1 MRFGDAKFL
10 GDIKMEK
17 EKKKLKKNVL
27 AIVICWLVYT
37 CSYLG
42 KLGYNANIVL
52 IESEFGV
59 SHAESGTVGTAFFF
73 AYGAGQIINGLLC
86 KKYNAKYT
94 IFCALVV
101 SAACNFAVAVIRDF
115 AWLKVV
121 WLVNGMALSFLWS
134 LLIRYLSEVLDE
146 KFISKAVVIMGTTVA
161 TGTFAVYGLSALFVS
176 LNAYKTIF
184 YVASALLPAI
194 AIAWFIA
201 HSIIGNGTSSEK
213 QEQINELPVV
223 EKKKVGF
230 DFIALVAVLA
240 VFAMITNLE
249 KDGINV
255 WVPAILKELY
265 EMPDYLSILLTL
277 CLPLVAI
284 FGTMVA
290 VFLNKYIKD
299 FVTLCGAF
307 FLATM
312 FTLAVNIAIMRSSV
326 VITLVCLSLI
336 SLFMSGTN
344 NVITSMVPL
353 YYKDKAN
360 AGLLAGVLNGCCY
373 IGSTLSSYGLGAVAD
388 AYGWESVFYLLLAC
402 AALCCFITAI
412 TIIISHCKSSK
423 THPKS

>member
-1 MRFGDAKFL
+1 
-10 GDIKMEK
+10 MEK
-17 EKKKLKKNVL
+17 EKKKQNKNIL

-52 IESEFGV
+52 IESEFGA
-59 SHAESGTVGTAFFF
+59 SHAESGTVGTVFFF

-86 KKYNAKYT
+86 KKYNTKYT

-115 AWLKVV
+115 AWLKAV
-121 WLVNGMALSFLWS
+121 WLVNGAALSFLWS
-134 LLIRYLSEVLDE
+134 LLIRYLSEVLD
-146 KFISKAVVIMGTTVA
+146 KKYISKAVVIMGTTVA

-194 AIAWFIA
+194 AIAWLIA
-201 HSIIGNGTSSEK
+201 YNFLGNGTSVEK
-213 QEQINELPVV
+213 QEQINELPV
-223 EKKKVGF
+223 EGKKKVGF

-240 VFAMITNLE
+240 VFAIITNLE

-255 WVPAILKELY
+255 WVPTILKELY
-265 EMPDYLSILLTL
+265 KVPDYLSILLTL

-290 VFLNKYIKD
+290 VFINKHIKD

-307 FLATM
+307 FLATALM
-312 FTLAVNIAIMRSSV
+312 LALNIAFMRSSV
-326 VITLVCLSLI
+326 VVTLVCLSLI

-353 YYKDKAN
+353 YYKDKSD

-388 AYGWESVFYLLLAC
+388 AYGWESVFYLLLIC
-402 AALCCFITAI
+402 AALCCFITVI
-412 TIIISHCKSSK
+412 KIIIAHCKN
-423 THPKS
+423 TATRPKS